1 MFCLDERLMTDDI
14 PEVRKNHPYIMYE
27 MLKETPKALKTT
39 LRDVINEEIEFKRGS
54 ITVTGNGTSYHA
66 GVLGFQSISEEDK
79 PWNYIQSY
87 ELENYRSPGNNI
99 VAFSHTGKTYSTVQ
113 SIKKYP
119 DKFSVG
125 VTHDQNS
132 PLAKISSRS
141 IVIHEKD
148 KSLCN
153 TKAFFDNSLA
163 SLIIAKKYEKSK
175 YDYEGFINMIDRN
188 LSKADM
194 EMKSIVNEIGNINN
208 IFVLGAGNN
217 FIAARETAQKLKEAT
232 HIHSEGIELEE
243 YNHGC
248 TSVTNEGTLLI
259 NICNRE
265 DNSRVEQINRGIKHV
280 GAKSIGIGG
289 PGDFE
294 IDLDVRNS
302 FELPI
307 QAITYTYFFA
317 YHLAVKL
324 GINPDIL
331 RFDEKDYY
339 DFDMAIFPSGQH

>member
-1 MFCLDERLMTDDI
+1 MTDDI
-14 PEVRKNHPYIMYE
+14 PEVRTKHPYLMYE

-39 LRDVINEEIEFKRGS
+39 IKNVIDEEIDFRRGS
-54 ITVTGNGTSYHA
+54 VTVTGNGTSYHA
-66 GVLGFQSISEEDK
+66 GVLGFQSISDENK
-79 PWNYIQSY
+79 PWNHIQSY
-87 ELENYRSPGNNI
+87 ELENYKTPGNNI

-113 SIKKYP
+113 SIRKYP
-119 DKFSVG
+119 EKFSVG

-132 PLAKISSRS
+132 SLAQISSKS
-141 IVIHEKD
+141 IVIQEKD

-163 SLIIAKKYEKSK
+163 SLIIANKYEKSK
-175 YDYEGFINMIDRN
+175 YDYEGFISMIDKN
-188 LSKADM
+188 LMRADI
-194 EMKSIVNEIGNINN
+194 EMNSIVKEIGKVKN

-248 TSVTNEGTLLI
+248 TSVTNKDTLLI

-265 DNSRVEQINRGIKHV
+265 DTSRVEQINRGIKYV

-294 IDLDVRNS
+294 IELDVRNS

-307 QAITYTYFFA
+307 QAITYTYFLA

-339 DFDMAIFPSGQH
+339 DFDMEIFPAGQH